1 MSRGR
6 VGVIVAPAN
15 PSAEPE
21 LTRLLGSRADM
32 HVTRFPVHHPIP
44 AARHPLSAGRPGP
57 ALAERLEGYN
67 EALPAMVHAF
77 DGLPLSAMVMACS
90 EPRYLLDPDRDREQC
105 AELTART
112 GVPFA
117 SATLAAREAMEHLM
131 VSDIVLVSPYQPWL
145 TELAERFWKKAG
157 LTVTRV
163 VQVRAAGGYSPYTV
177 TPAELIRQ
185 VELADLPGDAALL
198 FTGSGTATLPVL
210 GPLSTGNDRVLL
222 TSNLCTAW
230 WALSRAIGRPVTLS
244 RVPYR
249 RHMAASNG
257 ARVGGMA

>member
-32 HVTRFPVHHPIP
+32 HVTRFPVH
-44 AARHPLSAGRPGP
+44 RNVS
-57 ALAERLEGYN
+57 LAERLESYN
-67 EALPAMVHAF
+67 HALPGMVCAF
-77 DGLPLSAMVMACS
+77 DGLPLDALVMACS
-90 EPRYLLDPDRDREQC
+90 ESRYLLGPDDDADQC
-105 AELTART
+105 ARLSAST

-117 SATLAAREAMEHLM
+117 SSTQATREAVEHVG

-145 TELAERFWKKAG
+145 TELAERFWKTAG
-157 LTVTRV
+157 LNVTQV
-163 VQVRAAGGYSPYTV
+163 VQVRAAKGGYSSYAV
-177 TPAELIRQ
+177 TPAELITQ
-185 VELADLPGDAALL
+185 VERAEVPGDAVLL
-198 FTGSGTATLPVL
+198 FTGTGMATLPVL
-210 GPLSTGNDRVLL
+210 GPLSAGNDRTLL

-230 WALSRAIGRPVTLS
+230 WALSHAIGEPVTLT

-249 RHMAASNG
+249 RHMAEQGRRPA
-257 ARVGGMA
+257 

>member
-32 HVTRFPVHHPIP
+32 HVTRFPV
-44 AARHPLSAGRPGP
+44 RPGP
-57 ALAERLEGYN
+57 LAGRLESYN
-67 EALPAMVHAF
+67 EALPDLVWAF
-77 DGLPLSAMVMACS
+77 DGLPLNAMVMACS
-90 EPRYLLDPDRDREQC
+90 EPRYLIGPDEDRGQC
-105 AELTART
+105 ADLTTAT

-117 SATLAAREAMEHLM
+117 SATLATREAMEQNG
-131 VSDIVLVSPYQPWL
+131 VNDIVLVSPYEPWL
-145 TELAERFWKKAG
+145 TELAERFWKSAG
-157 LTVTRV
+157 LNVTQV
-163 VQVRAAGGYSPYTV
+163 VQVRAKDGYSSYAV
-177 TPAELIRQ
+177 TPSELITQ
-185 VELADLPGDAALL
+185 VELAELPADAVLL
-198 FTGSGTATLPVL
+198 FTGTGMATLPVL

-230 WALSRAIGRPVTLS
+230 WALSRATGRHLTLS

-249 RHMAASNG
+249 RYMRAPRG
-257 ARVGGMA
+257 AHVGGAA

>member
-32 HVTRFPVHHPIP
+32 HVTRFPV
-44 AARHPLSAGRPGP
+44 RHGT
-57 ALAERLEGYN
+57 ALAERLESYN
-67 EALPAMVHAF
+67 SALPAMVWAF
-77 DGLPLSAMVMACS
+77 DGLQLNALVMACS
-90 EPRYLLDPDRDREQC
+90 EPRYLLGPDEDRDQC
-105 AELTART
+105 ARLGEAT

-117 SATLAAREAMEHLM
+117 SATLATREAMEHAQ

-145 TELAERFWKKAG
+145 TDLAERFWKTAG
-157 LTVTRV
+157 LNVTQV
-163 VQVRAAGGYSPYTV
+163 LQVRAKDGYSPYAV
-177 TPAELIRQ
+177 TPRELISQ
-185 VELADLPGDAALL
+185 VELAELPGDAVLL
-198 FTGSGTATLPVL
+198 FTGTGMATLPVL
-210 GPLSTGNDRVLL
+210 ERLSTGNDRVLL

-230 WALSRAIGRPVTLS
+230 WALSRALGRPVTLN

-249 RHMAASNG
+249 RHMAAQG
-257 ARVGGMA
+257 RRTA

>member
-32 HVTRFPVHHPIP
+32 HVTRLPV
-44 AARHPLSAGRPGP
+44 RPGS
-57 ALAERLEGYN
+57 LAERLESYN
-67 EALPAMVHAF
+67 EALPTMVYAF

-90 EPRYLLDPDRDREQC
+90 EPRYLLGPDEDRDQC
-105 AELTART
+105 AELTDAT

-117 SATLAAREAMEHLM
+117 SATQATREAMEHAE

-145 TELAERFWKKAG
+145 TELAERFWKSAG
-157 LTVTRV
+157 LNVTQV
-163 VQVRAAGGYSPYTV
+163 VQVRAKNGYSSYAV
-177 TPAELIRQ
+177 TPAELISQ
-185 VELADLPGDAALL
+185 VELAELPGDAALL
-198 FTGSGTATLPVL
+198 FTGTGMATLPVL
-210 GPLSTGNDRVLL
+210 ARLSAGNDRILL

-230 WALSRAIGRPVTLS
+230 WALSRAIGQHVTLG
-244 RVPYR
+244 RVPHR
-249 RHMAASNG
+249 RYMGGAA
-257 ARVGGMA
+257 